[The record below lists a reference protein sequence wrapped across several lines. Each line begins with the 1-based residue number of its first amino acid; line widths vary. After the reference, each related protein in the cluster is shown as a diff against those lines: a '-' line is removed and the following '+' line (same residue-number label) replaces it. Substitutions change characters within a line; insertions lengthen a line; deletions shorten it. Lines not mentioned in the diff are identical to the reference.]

1 MNIFDD
7 LRVSIDK
14 HSVLIERNIS
24 RLSQV
29 THNTVKQEEIIKK
42 SAEFGENV
50 AAFKE
55 MISNIANNDE
65 PTKPASDFYANVLIQ
80 SAIELTNLKF
90 VHREVID
97 DGTNYVC
104 ELFDYLPSDLEIA
117 NEINVVNFNVGTVD
131 TNPPEPIVSDY
142 ESKQKTKAPKAP
154 KSTRTNRASPKN
166 KTVRKSNVK
175 DITHVLDDV
184 FQTLIIEDRLSSIKP
199 SEMYK
204 LIEDTYKIPDVKDNY
219 KSIIKNFLA
228 VRLGEW
234 EVVRNDL
241 IEVSYNMMQSNI
253 QRGRIIEQLKLHD
266 RTRSEDEPIQYEK
279 YKRIIDE
286 VMRRYE
292 ILLDSIPDTEPKPK
306 PDWPE
311 AV

>member
-1 MNIFDD
+1 
-7 LRVSIDK
+7 
-14 HSVLIERNIS
+14 
-24 RLSQV
+24 
-29 THNTVKQEEIIKK
+29 
-42 SAEFGENV
+42 
-50 AAFKE
+50 
-55 MISNIANNDE
+55 
-65 PTKPASDFYANVLIQ
+65 
-80 SAIELTNLKF
+80 
-90 VHREVID
+90 
-97 DGTNYVC
+97 
-104 ELFDYLPSDLEIA
+104 
-117 NEINVVNFNVGTVD
+117 
-131 TNPPEPIVSDY
+131 
-142 ESKQKTKAPKAP
+142 
-154 KSTRTNRASPKN
+154 
-166 KTVRKSNVK
+166 
-175 DITHVLDDV
+175 VLDDV